1 MDYIAL
7 LAIGILAAVAL
18 EFIGYKAYR
27 RYRAMRESRLDR
39 GRSPLLYSS
48 LAEVID
54 YLGNAQ
60 RYLEDVIAGYKGG
73 RSASGIADD
82 DQLCLA
88 EGMRAGK
95 EAQLSIVREY
105 ADKLGLDCPYPK
117 AAARLP
123 HAGGSA
129 GAASTADVPAAPSLG
144 AYGDAARRWSSDTFP
159 VILNCIKGE
168 GHRAIAKKLYPIGSV
183 EASYAELVSA
193 MQAGQEDTDHEVSSC
208 PSCGSIYFGR
218 RPAFCLVCNNPGFD
232 MNSLR
237 TGLL

>member
-18 EFIGYKAYR
+18 EFIGYRAYK

-39 GRSPLLYSS
+39 GRSPLLYGS
-48 LAEVID
+48 LEEIVGYLRDAERYLDEVI
-54 YLGNAQ
+54 A
-60 RYLEDVIAGYKGG
+60 RYKDG
-73 RSASGIADD
+73 RDACGIADEG
-82 DQLCLA
+82 QLRLV
-88 EGMRAGK
+88 EGMRSGK
-95 EAQLSIVREY
+95 AAQLSIAREY
-105 ADKLGLDCPYPK
+105 VDKLGIDCLRPD
-117 AAARLP
+117 
-123 HAGGSA
+123 AGNRHGHSRPEGS
-129 GAASTADVPAAPSLG
+129 SEDEPAPSLG
-144 AYGDAARRWSSDTFP
+144 AYGDGARRWSSDEFP
-159 VILNCIKGE
+159 ALLSRIKGE

-193 MQAGQEDTDHEVSSC
+193 MQAGEEDTDHEVSSC